1 MSARSADNLI
11 TSLKV
16 IAQLRQHERVCTRGE
31 MIRVDRSGRGV
42 WQSALRWLN
51 DENRTHN
58 LDHIDAIVQNALDT
72 LGARADETEVHFRID
87 RELEN
92 TMRGIENL
100 KITYE
105 DCSVSTAKLDLIL
118 DKMRE
123 RSRVVAGSGGREAAG
138 TGFGFQPRRQP
149 PQKEQQ
155 KPGKKD
161 GKGGKPEEKKEEEE
175 EEEDYSSDSSAHS
188 AGSAN
193 TATHIDES

>member
-1 MSARSADNLI
+1 MSARSTDTLI

-31 MIRVDRSGRGV
+31 IVRVDRSGRGL

-58 LDHIDAIVQNALDT
+58 LDHIDAIVQNAIDT
-72 LGARADETEVHFRID
+72 LDARVDESEVHIRID

-118 DKMRE
+118 DKMSE
-123 RSRVVAGSGGREAAG
+123 RRRVSQ
-138 TGFGFQPRRQP
+138 TDQPSQPR
-149 PQKEQQ
+149 
-155 KPGKKD
+155 GKKRVPRILASRCRR
-161 GKGGKPEEKKEEEE
+161 GMMREKEK
-175 EEEDYSSDSSAHS
+175 
-188 AGSAN
+188 N
-193 TATHIDES
+193 